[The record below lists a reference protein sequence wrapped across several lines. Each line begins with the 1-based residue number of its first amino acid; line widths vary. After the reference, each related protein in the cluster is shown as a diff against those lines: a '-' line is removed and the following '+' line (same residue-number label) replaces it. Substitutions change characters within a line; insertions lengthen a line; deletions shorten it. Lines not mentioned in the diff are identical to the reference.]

1 VYWFRKDEQG
11 KFAWP
16 GYGQNMRVLKW
27 VVDRVRGRAKAVASP
42 FGLMPRYEDL
52 HWEGLAFDR
61 EAYGRISDIR
71 KDEAEREVEGVKEW
85 YGKFGDHL
93 PKPLA
98 GELDGLAKRV
108 EAQPEVWSA
117 K

>member
-1 VYWFRKDEQG
+1 
-11 KFAWP
+11 
-16 GYGQNMRVLKW
+16 
-27 VVDRVRGRAKAVASP
+27 
-42 FGLMPRYEDL
+42 MPRYEDL
-52 HWEGLAFDR
+52 NWEGLAFD
-61 EAYGRISDIR
+61 EAAYARISDIA
-71 KDEAEREVEGVKEW
+71 KADAQAEVAGVKEW

-117 K
+117 E

>member
-1 VYWFRKDEQG
+1 MG
-11 KFAWP
+11 KALIIAEKP
-16 GYGQNMRVLKW
+16 SVAS
-27 VVDRVRGRAKAVASP
+27 DIAKADAQAEVA
-42 FGLMPRYEDL
+42 
-52 HWEGLAFDR
+52 
-61 EAYGRISDIR
+61 
-71 KDEAEREVEGVKEW
+71 GVREW